1 MNFFSQRLFAAVPG
15 VFSGG
20 TGDGPWRAKTVL
32 AAAAVALMGL
42 GLWFSDAVK
51 GRPAAGPGITA
62 SDTGSPGASGAPANW
77 SKPVPGYVRICVSYV
92 GGFFIGWAFRRF
104 LKVAVA
110 GAVLLVALLALG
122 RHFGC
127 DTTRVQEQVKQS
139 SAWIQH
145 ETTETRDYLK
155 GLLPSAAAGG
165 TGVFFGFRRNRKTTA
180 SEPPKPPVDEH
191 TPVQ

>member
-1 MNFFSQRLFAAVPG
+1 VNFFFQRLFAAVPG
-15 VFSGG
+15 GFGRG

-51 GRPAAGPGITA
+51 GHPAAGPGITA
-62 SDTGSPGASGAPANW
+62 SDTGSPVASGAQSNW
-77 SKPVPGYVRICVSYV
+77 SKPVPGYVRICVSYL
-92 GGFFIGWAFRRF
+92 GGFFIGW
-104 LKVAVA
+104 
-110 GAVLLVALLALG
+110 
-122 RHFGC
+122 
-127 DTTRVQEQVKQS
+127 DTTRAQEQVKQS
-139 SAWIQH
+139 SAWVQH
-145 ETTETRDYLK
+145 EATETRDYLK

-180 SEPPKPPVDEH
+180 SEPPKPPDDKH

>member
-1 MNFFSQRLFAAVPG
+1 
-15 VFSGG
+15 
-20 TGDGPWRAKTVL
+20 
-32 AAAAVALMGL
+32 MGL

-51 GRPAAGPGITA
+51 GRSAAGPGITA
-62 SDTGSPGASGAPANW
+62 SDTGSPGVSGAQSNW

-92 GGFFIGWAFRRF
+92 GGFFIGWVFRRF

-110 GAVLLVALLALG
+110 GAVLIVALLALG
-122 RHFGC
+122 RHVGC
-127 DTTRVQEQVKQS
+127 DTTRAQEQVKRS
-139 SAWIQH
+139 SAWVQH
-145 ETTETRDYLK
+145 EMTETRDYLK

-191 TPVQ
+191 TPV